1 MEGRASPRKPRVAM
15 ERRSSEVRS
24 LLVAWRS
31 KARRASSLTMPWPLS
46 AMRMSL
52 RPPASTS
59 MRMRVAPA
67 SREFSRS
74 SLTTEAGRSTTSP
87 GGDLV
92 RHDVRQDSDAAHRW
106 IVEAATVRKTGA
118 KPLASYA
125 WEEIDMIR
133 KLKTGEFRIYS
144 RHSDPKTGKRKNLGT
159 FATREKAEEH
169 ERAIQYFK
177 RH

>member
-1 MEGRASPRKPRVAM
+1 
-15 ERRSSEVRS
+15 
-24 LLVAWRS
+24 
-31 KARRASSLTMPWPLS
+31 
-46 AMRMSL
+46 MRMSL

-59 MRMRVAPA
+59 MRIRVAPA

-87 GGDLV
+87 AAIWFATRSERMRMRPMDRLYEEDCCGMTARPGSGGRFGNECARDGISGQ
-92 RHDVRQDSDAAHRW
+92 RRR
-106 IVEAATVRKTGA
+106 E
-118 KPLASYA
+118 
-125 WEEIDMIR
+125 MIR
-133 KLKTGEFRIYS
+133 KLKSGEYRIYS
-144 RHSDPKTGKRKNLGT
+144 RHQDPKTGRRKNLGT